1 MTGVLAAGEGAA
13 LAGLITYF
21 LILLIPVLLCI
32 FGIIEMR
39 KKTPD
44 GKRVGTSPPSCW
56 SSSSAF
62 SSSPHC
68 FEQNRTLNSFRFPE
82 AVFVSHFLVAL

>member
-32 FGIIEMR
+32 FGIIELR

-44 GKRVGTSPPSCW
+44 GKRVGKAMFVLAGIVLLVII
-56 SSSSAF
+56 AF
-62 SSSPHC
+62 
-68 FEQNRTLNSFRFPE
+68 
-82 AVFVSHFLVAL
+82 FVVTALF

>member
-32 FGIIEMR
+32 FGIIEMG

-44 GKRVGTSPPSCW
+44 GKRVGK
-56 SSSSAF
+56 AM
-62 SSSPHC
+62 
-68 FEQNRTLNSFRFPE
+68 
-82 AVFVSHFLVAL
+82 FVLAAIVLVVIIGFFVVTALF

>member
-44 GKRVGTSPPSCW
+44 GKRVG
-56 SSSSAF
+56 
-62 SSSPHC
+62 
-68 FEQNRTLNSFRFPE
+68 RTM
-82 AVFVSHFLVAL
+82 FVLAAIVLVVIIGFFVVTALF

>member
-1 MTGVLAAGEGAA
+1 MTGVLPAGEGAA

-21 LILLIPVLLCI
+21 FILLIPVLFCV

-44 GKRVGTSPPSCW
+44 GKAMFLLAGIVLLAIIG
-56 SSSSAF
+56 F
-62 SSSPHC
+62 
-68 FEQNRTLNSFRFPE
+68 
-82 AVFVSHFLVAL
+82 FVVTALF

>member
-44 GKRVGTSPPSCW
+44 GKRVGK
-56 SSSSAF
+56 AMF
-62 SSSPHC
+62 I
-68 FEQNRTLNSFRFPE
+68 L
-82 AVFVSHFLVAL
+82 AGIVLVVIIGFIVVTALF

>member
-32 FGIIEMR
+32 FGIIELR

-44 GKRVGTSPPSCW
+44 GKRVGK
-56 SSSSAF
+56 AM
-62 SSSPHC
+62 
-68 FEQNRTLNSFRFPE
+68 
-82 AVFVSHFLVAL
+82 FVLAGIVLVVIVGFFVVTALF

>member
-44 GKRVGTSPPSCW
+44 GKRVGR
-56 SSSSAF
+56 AM
-62 SSSPHC
+62 
-68 FEQNRTLNSFRFPE
+68 
-82 AVFVSHFLVAL
+82 FVLAGIVLVVIIGFIVVTALF

>member
-39 KKTPD
+39 KKTTA
-44 GKRVGTSPPSCW
+44 GKRVGRP
-56 SSSSAF
+56 
-62 SSSPHC
+62 
-68 FEQNRTLNSFRFPE
+68 L
-82 AVFVSHFLVAL
+82 LVLAASVRVVISGFFIVTARI

>member
-32 FGIIEMR
+32 FGIIELR

-44 GKRVGTSPPSCW
+44 GKRVGRAMFILAGIVLLTIIG
-56 SSSSAF
+56 F
-62 SSSPHC
+62 
-68 FEQNRTLNSFRFPE
+68 
-82 AVFVSHFLVAL
+82 FVVTALF